1 MKKEMLGVLGL
12 SLGLGLSAPVF
23 AHENEH
29 ERGQTVKMD
38 DLPAA
43 ARTTF
48 EKEAKGGKVEEL
60 RKETRK
66 DGTIVYFGEIVPQGR
81 HDRLLRRDREP
92 GQGDRPQ
99 GLRHGEGA
107 PSRQDPRRE
116 QREGRA
122 REGDTGAL
130 TGPLTL
136 HATPRAPH
144 SQWGRGCVP

>member
-1 MKKEMLGVLGL
+1 MKKGMVGVLGL

-66 DGTIVYFGEIVPQGR
+66 DGTIVYFGEIVNQGKGT
-81 HDRLLRRDREP
+81 DLKV
-92 GQGDRPQ
+92 
-99 GLRHGEGA
+99 
-107 PSRQDPRRE
+107 S
-116 QREGRA
+116 
-122 REGDTGAL
+122 DTGKV
-130 TGPLTL
+130 L
-136 HATPRAPH
+136 HRGKTHDESSEKGEHAKGTQAP
-144 SQWGRGCVP
+144 